1 MRSTTD
7 HVTNVIVPIAATA
20 SANASTAQT
29 AADATQRLAA
39 GVGDI
44 ESTARSLSGK
54 AAELQA
60 LLNRFTVNETITPR
74 QFPRCRAN
82 FGVTYGADRNAP
94 VAARARDIGGG
105 GLSIESAQSL
115 PVGSSI
121 AVRFEL
127 PGAQSTIEATGDV
140 VATAFDHPSGRYV
153 HHIGFTAISET
164 SRLSIEAYVAGAR
177 REILTAPA

>member
-1 MRSTTD
+1 
-7 HVTNVIVPIAATA
+7 
-20 SANASTAQT
+20 
-29 AADATQRLAA
+29 
-39 GVGDI
+39 
-44 ESTARSLSGK
+44 
-54 AAELQA
+54 
-60 LLNRFTVNETITPR
+60 
-74 QFPRCRAN
+74 
-82 FGVTYGADRNAP
+82 
-94 VAARARDIGGG
+94 
-105 GLSIESAQSL
+105 L